1 MGRLVKHKHLRGKSR
16 GSCGG
21 NEPAALLGKAGPS
34 GQPNFLLHELRV
46 AAFLIVLL
54 EPSYCCCR
62 LSIAG
67 PGDSVSWERKAGLLS
82 LLFEIIKSKGQFIY
96 FFQTIEFP
104 TTLLAEHHS
113 PFLAITLYCFSQRL
127 SDHIHLLGRGPAMK
141 CFGAA
146 GGFLQEV
153 L

>member
-1 MGRLVKHKHLRGKSR
+1 MVIRDKVANDGDPHLSNKRKS
-16 GSCGG
+16 
-21 NEPAALLGKAGPS
+21 
-34 GQPNFLLHELRV
+34 
-46 AAFLIVLL
+46 
-54 EPSYCCCR
+54 
-62 LSIAG
+62 
-67 PGDSVSWERKAGLLS
+67 
-82 LLFEIIKSKGQFIY
+82 QFIY

-113 PFLAITLYCFSQRL
+113 PFLAITLYRFSQRL
-127 SDHIHLLGRGPAMK
+127 SDHIHLLGRGPATK